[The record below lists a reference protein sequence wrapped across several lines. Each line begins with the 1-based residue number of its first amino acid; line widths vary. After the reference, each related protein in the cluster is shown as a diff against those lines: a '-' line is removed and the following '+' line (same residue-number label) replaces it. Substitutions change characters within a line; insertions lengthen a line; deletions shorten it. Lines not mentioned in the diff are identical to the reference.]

1 MFTSTCSQDGSSERF
16 IGEWAEA
23 RGIRDQLIIATKV
36 SFVCLVQLFNSQY
49 FLSVHDQ
56 LQAG

>member
-1 MFTSTCSQDGSSERF
+1 MFTSTCSQDGSSEQF

-36 SFVCLVQLFNSQY
+36 SFVYPVQLFNSQY
-49 FLSVHDQ
+49 FLPVHDQ